1 MRLGTKEK
9 ILQKSL
15 ELFNEYGTDAVTV
28 RQIAA
33 ELGMSHGNLC
43 YHYASTDALIQ
54 ALYLQ
59 LVSKLDAVIL
69 RGGNERQ
76 TVLNLSFLYN
86 MTLLTY
92 DLLNQYRFLMLDFVH
107 IMRRM
112 PTIRAHYQELTLAR
126 REQFRFLINEFVK
139 NGLIRPDLSERE
151 CDDWIALATLFGD
164 FWLSNAAILYAGK
177 EEDKVLH
184 YAQLFIRLGLPYL
197 TMKGIE
203 EWNSIDSASKK

>member
-1 MRLGTKEK
+1 MSLGTKEK

-43 YHYASTDALIQ
+43 YHFPSTDALIQ

-59 LVSKLDAVIL
+59 LVGKLDAVIL
-69 RGGNERQ
+69 RGGQERID
-76 TVLNLSFLYN
+76 LSFLYN

-112 PTIRAHYQELTLAR
+112 PMIRAHYQELTLAR
-126 REQFRFLINEFVK
+126 REQFRFLMNEFVK
-139 NGLIRPDLSERE
+139 NGLIRPNLLERE

-177 EEDKVLH
+177 EEDKVK
-184 YAQLFIRLGLPYL
+184 YYVDLFMRLGIPYL
-197 TMKGIE
+197 TQGGSEALNAILT
-203 EWNSIDSASKK
+203 N

>member
-15 ELFNEYGTDAVTV
+15 ELFNEYGTNAVTV

-43 YHYASTDALIQ
+43 YHFPSTDALIQ

-59 LVSKLDAVIL
+59 LVGKLDAVIL
-69 RGGNERQ
+69 RGGQERID
-76 TVLNLSFLYN
+76 LSFLYN

-112 PTIRAHYQELTLAR
+112 PMIRTHYQELTLAR

-139 NGLIRPDLSERE
+139 KDLIRPNLSERE
-151 CDDWIALATLFGD
+151 CDDWIGLATLFGD
-164 FWLSNAAILYAGK
+164 FWLSNAAILYQGK
-177 EEDKVLH
+177 EEDKVKY
-184 YAQLFIRLGLPYL
+184 YADFFMRLGIPYL
-197 TMKGIE
+197 TQGGKEVLNAILT
-203 EWNSIDSASKK
+203 N